1 MFVKIE
7 GFNPATGE
15 KIYSYD
21 EVSDAEANRA
31 LTKARAAF
39 QEWRKASFEERG
51 ALLRKAA
58 ALLREQQGTL
68 AELMATEMGKPLAQ
82 GRGEIEKCAVGC
94 EFFAEHASGYLKPE
108 EISKAPS
115 RSVIYYEPLGV
126 ILAIMPWN
134 FPFWQVFRAAAP
146 ALMAGNVM
154 VLKHASNVFGCA
166 LAIEEIF
173 RQAGFP
179 NGVFQTLLIG
189 SRRAGALVE
198 HPAIAAVTLTGS
210 TPAGQAVAAAAGKA
224 LKKAVL
230 ELGGSDPY
238 IVLEDADL
246 EQAAETCAASRL
258 VNSGQSCIAAKRFI
272 VVRRVANEFQR
283 LFVERMAERKL
294 GDPFEEGV
302 AIGPLARRD
311 LRDSLDK
318 QVKKTV
324 AQGGEVLLGGKP
336 LTGKGAFY
344 PATVL
349 GNVKKG
355 MTAFDEET
363 FGPVAAVVRARDEE
377 DAIRLA
383 NDTPFGLGAAV
394 FTKNKAR
401 GEEIAAHRLEA
412 GNCFVNGY
420 VVSDPKLPFGGIKQ
434 SGFGR
439 ELSSFGIR
447 EFVNIKTVVVK

>member
-1 MFVKIE
+1 VKIE

-15 KIYSYD
+15 KIYSYQEASEA
-21 EVSDAEANRA
+21 EVNRA
-31 LTKARAAF
+31 LSKAREIF
-39 QEWRKASFEERG
+39 PVWRQTSFEERG
-51 ALLRKAA
+51 TLFQKAA
-58 ALLREQQGTL
+58 ALLRDQPGTL
-68 AELMATEMGKPLAQ
+68 AGLMASEMGKPLAQ
-82 GRGEIEKCAVGC
+82 GRGEIDKCAVAC
-94 EFFAEHASGYLKPE
+94 EYFAEHASGYLKPE
-108 EISKAPS
+108 EITKAPS
-115 RSVIYYEPLGV
+115 RGVVYYEPLGV

-173 RQAGFP
+173 SQAGFP
-179 NGVFQTLLIG
+179 KGVFQTLLLG
-189 SRRAGALVE
+189 SRRATSLVA

-210 TPAGQAVAAAAGKA
+210 TLAGQSVAAAAGKV

-238 IVLEDADL
+238 LILEDADL

-258 VNSGQSCIAAKRFI
+258 INSGQSCIAAKRFI
-272 VVRRVANEFQR
+272 VVQGVAQEFER
-283 LFVERMAERKL
+283 LFVERMAERKM

-302 AIGPLARRD
+302 SIGPLARQD
-311 LRDSLDK
+311 LRDALDR
-318 QVKKTV
+318 QVNKTL
-324 AQGGEVLLGGKP
+324 AQGAKMLLGGKP
-336 LTGKGAFY
+336 LSKKGAFY

-349 GNVKKG
+349 GNVG
-355 MTAFDEET
+355 RQMTAFQEET
-363 FGPVAAVVRARDEE
+363 FGPVAAITKAKHEE
-377 DAIRLA
+377 EAIQLA
-383 NDTPFGLGAAV
+383 NDTPFGLGAAI
-394 FTKNKAR
+394 FTRNRVR

-412 GNCFVNGY
+412 GNCFVNAS

-447 EFVNIKTVVVK
+447 EFVNVKTVVVK

>member
-1 MFVKIE
+1 VKIE

-15 KIYSYD
+15 KIYAY
-21 EVSDAEANRA
+21 EEASDAEVQRI
-31 LTKARAAF
+31 LSKAREVF
-39 QEWRKASFEERG
+39 QEWKQTSFEERG
-51 ALLRKAA
+51 ILFKKAA
-58 ALLREQQGTL
+58 TLLREQQGPL
-68 AELMATEMGKPLAQ
+68 AELMATEMGKPVAQ
-82 GRGEIEKCAVGC
+82 GRGEIDKCAKGC
-94 EFFAEHASGYLKPE
+94 EFFAEHAKGYLKAE
-108 EISKAPS
+108 EVTKAPS
-115 RSVIYYEPLGV
+115 RSMVYYEPLGV

-179 NGVFQTLLIG
+179 KGVFRTLLIG
-189 SRRAGALVE
+189 SKRTTDLVQ
-198 HPAIAAVTLTGS
+198 HPSIAAVTLTGS
-210 TPAGQAVAAAAGKA
+210 TPAGQSVASAAGKA
-224 LKKAVL
+224 LKKCVL

-258 VNSGQSCIAAKRFI
+258 INSGQSCIAAKRFI
-272 VVRRVANEFQR
+272 VVQPVANEFQK

-294 GDPFEEGV
+294 GDPFEEGI

-324 AQGGEVLLGGKP
+324 TQGAKLLLGGKP
-336 LTGKGAFY
+336 PPGKGAFY

-349 GNVKKG
+349 CNVRKG

-363 FGPVAAVVRARDEE
+363 FGPVAAVVRARDED

-394 FTKNKAR
+394 FTKDKRR
-401 GEEIAAHRLEA
+401 GEEIAARRLEA
-412 GNCFVNGY
+412 GNCFVNAY
-420 VVSDPKLPFGGIKQ
+420 VVSDPKLPFGGVKQ